1 MGKVFRKRPSFLSV
15 EFVLRIV
22 IQRVSEADVRVKE
35 KIVGKIGPGLVLLV
49 CFEKE
54 DRPEIIEKASQKILK
69 IRCFEDPET
78 GKMNRGILDLE
89 KGQILAISQF
99 TLSWRGEKGNRPGF
113 DQSMPP
119 SPAEDL
125 FESFCLKLSEKVHV
139 EKGVFGEF
147 MEVSIQNHGP
157 VTFCLD
163 F

>member
-1 MGKVFRKRPSFLSV
+1 
-15 EFVLRIV
+15 LRIV
-22 IQRVSEADVRVKE
+22 VQRVSGADVRVKE

-49 CFEKE
+49 CFEKA

-69 IRCFEDPET
+69 IRCFEDPM

-119 SPAEDL
+119 APAEDL